1 MDTIHE
7 SLKLFTLWLLAF
19 VRFVGFFVQAPIW
32 GSHHFDKKVL
42 IALGAT
48 MSIILFPNLTV
59 PDTIVF
65 DVFPYFLMIFTQF
78 VVGLMIGFASFMVM
92 AIAQFGGELLDTQ
105 MGLSVA
111 ASFDPA
117 SGGSTNMMRRLMF
130 YLAMILYLCFD
141 GHHYLLQAMFR
152 SFDVIPVTGVNIS
165 TGIMMHLIHLTGTI
179 FELGI
184 KIAAPSL
191 AALFLTQIALGLL
204 ARVAPQMNVF
214 MLSFPLNIAVGL
226 TLLSSSLWILV
237 MTYQNMFIQNN
248 KDVMRA
254 IELMVPVVPK

>member
-1 MDTIHE
+1 MDNIHE
-7 SLKLFTLWLLAF
+7 GLKLFTLWLLAF

-48 MSIILFPNLTV
+48 MSLIVFPNLPV

-78 VVGLMIGFASFMVM
+78 VTGLMIGFASFMVM

-130 YLAMILYLCFD
+130 YLAMILYLIFD
-141 GHHYLLQAMFR
+141 GHHYLIQAMFR
-152 SFDVIPVTGVNIS
+152 SFDVIPVTGVHIS
-165 TGIMMHLIHLTGTI
+165 SGLITHLIQLTGTI

-226 TLLSSSLWILV
+226 TLLSSSLWILF

-248 KDVMRA
+248 KDVLRA
-254 IELMVPVVPK
+254 IEMMIPVVPK